1 MVCGSIKGY
10 LINTANKQL
19 DMSPTRTEKK
29 LHGRKRN
36 MAIES
41 STKVP
46 PKDAKLVSNDDKSK
60 DVTESSHKKDMHTSK

>member
-1 MVCGSIKGY
+1 
-10 LINTANKQL
+10 
-19 DMSPTRTEKK
+19 
-29 LHGRKRN
+29 